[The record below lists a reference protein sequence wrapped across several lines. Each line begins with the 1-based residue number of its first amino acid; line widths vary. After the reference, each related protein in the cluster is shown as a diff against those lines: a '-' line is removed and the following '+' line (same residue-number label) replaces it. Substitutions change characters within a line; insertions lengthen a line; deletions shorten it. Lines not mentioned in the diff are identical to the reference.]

1 MNNGE
6 TVKKAI
12 KQLPDPSTYKD
23 HYIDI
28 HVPSKVGYHVVT
40 FAKTTTD
47 GVVTWMALPYA
58 R

>member
-28 HVPSKVGYHVVT
+28 HIPSKVGI
-40 FAKTTTD
+40 
-47 GVVTWMALPYA
+47 ML
-58 R
+58 